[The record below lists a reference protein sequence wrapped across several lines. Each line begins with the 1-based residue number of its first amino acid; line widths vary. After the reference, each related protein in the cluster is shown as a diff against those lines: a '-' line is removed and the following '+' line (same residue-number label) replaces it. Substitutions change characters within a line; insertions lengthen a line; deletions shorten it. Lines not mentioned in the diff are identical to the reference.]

1 VADTA
6 SLTAALQALQ
16 GTARRAA
23 VARHLQ
29 GGVETAL
36 LQSVVDAAAI
46 LFDAEAASVALF
58 ERDPERLEFRVAA
71 GAQGAG
77 VIGVSVAP
85 SKGIVGYVFSTGQA
99 IALSDVLAD
108 PRFDQA
114 TAKRTGYVPRSI
126 AAVPLID
133 GAAPVGVLQVL
144 DKRGSPS
151 FSLRDMEL
159 LAVFARQ
166 ATAAIEASKVQRD
179 TTRLLRS
186 VLIEVGDGEFA
197 DEQVEELL
205 AAATVGLD
213 LDDEAPFWGL
223 VDMLTR
229 LRDMGEREMQLV
241 TEILAVVARVNARP
255 RGTTGR
261 DAAPRP

>member
-1 VADTA
+1 M
-6 SLTAALQALQ
+6 
-16 GTARRAA
+16 
-23 VARHLQ
+23 
-29 GGVETAL
+29 
-36 LQSVVDAAAI
+36 LQSVVDAAVT

-77 VIGVSVAP
+77 VIGLSVAP

-114 TAKRTGYVPRSI
+114 TAQRTGYVPRSI

-133 GAAPVGVLQVL
+133 GASPVGVLQVL
-144 DKRGSPS
+144 DKRGATT

-166 ATAAIEASKVQRD
+166 ATTAIEASKVQRD
-179 TTRLLRS
+179 TARLLRS
-186 VLIEVGDGEFA
+186 ALVAVGDGDLTDDQVA
-197 DEQVEELL
+197 DLVT
-205 AAATVGLD
+205 AATTGLD
-213 LDDEAPFWGL
+213 SDEETPFWGL

-229 LRDMGEREMQLV
+229 LRDMGDREIQLV
-241 TEILAVVARVNARP
+241 TEILAVVARLNARP
-255 RGTTGR
+255 RSVAGR
-261 DAAPRP
+261 DGANRP